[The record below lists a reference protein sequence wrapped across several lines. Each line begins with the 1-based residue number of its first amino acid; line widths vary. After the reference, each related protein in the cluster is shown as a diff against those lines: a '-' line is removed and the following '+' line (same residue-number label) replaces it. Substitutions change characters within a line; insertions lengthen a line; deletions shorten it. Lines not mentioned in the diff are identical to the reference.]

1 MNRFR
6 PWRLVALLLLLSVA
20 CTGSRVAP
28 NNEQAVVTPPP
39 AEPVL
44 YGLHTHDYDTL
55 PTTITKTD
63 GSRAFTG
70 RVQGI
75 TPVNSADLA
84 TKGYVDSTASGASAT
99 MKVKVSGTD
108 TTEDYLNPTILAGT
122 GLTKT
127 ITSGGADEKLTL
139 AVAYGTTSTTACVG
153 NDSRLSDG
161 RAPTGSAGGDLTG
174 TYPNPTLAVDRIP
187 KSIFSAKGH
196 LLLGTGTT
204 PTYDVLTLGADGTC
218 LLADS
223 TQTLGVRWADLETY
237 YPKRLLDHTD
247 SVYAAPVK
255 GTIIVGNSTPEWDT
269 LAVGT
274 NGYVLT
280 ADSAEGKGVK
290 WAASTSTDPELS
302 SIAGLTSAADRVPY
316 YTGSGTA
323 ALATFT
329 SFGRDLVDEA
339 SALSARST
347 LGLGTAAV
355 ENTSSFA
362 ASSHNHSAADIA
374 SGTLAIA
381 RGGTGTG
388 TAPSDGKLLIGKT
401 DGTYT
406 VANITAGSNVT
417 VTNGDGTI
425 TIAASGGGSSH
436 TLLDGSTHT
445 DTAAGTVVRG
455 DIIVGN
461 STPAWSRMAKGTA
474 YQRLAMNSAGTDPT
488 WMTQPAAI
496 CVPWTVTNPAASGSN
511 VLMTYGVGSSTG
523 GAFIPIYSGTI
534 VGFSW
539 RFSTAAHSTGTI
551 TFRIRKNGTADS
563 TLVLTS
569 GTNTQNDYTT
579 GTGTTFA
586 AGDALQVEYDTSGT
600 WNGTTGSATV
610 VLWVRYDA

>member
-1 MNRFR
+1 MIR
-6 PWRLVALLLLLSVA
+6 PYWIRVFAILFLLSVTIA
-20 CTGSRVAP
+20 CQGNRVAP
-28 NNEQAVVTPPP
+28 NNAP
-39 AEPVL
+39 AIDPAAEAPVL

-139 AVAYGTTSTTACVG
+139 SVSYGTTSTTACVG
-153 NDSRLSDG
+153 DDSRLSDG

-204 PTYDVLTLGADGTC
+204 PTYDVLALGADGTC

-255 GTIIVGNSTPEWDT
+255 GTIVVGNATPEWDT

-290 WAASTSTDPELS
+290 WAA
-302 SIAGLTSAADRVPY
+302 
-316 YTGSGTA
+316 
-323 ALATFT
+323 
-329 SFGRDLVDEA
+329 
-339 SALSARST
+339 
-347 LGLGTAAV
+347 
-355 ENTSSFA
+355 
-362 ASSHNHSAADIA
+362 
-374 SGTLAIA
+374 
-381 RGGTGTG
+381 
-388 TAPSDGKLLIGKT
+388 APG
-401 DGTYT
+401 
-406 VANITAGSNVT
+406 GSNE
-417 VTNGDGTI
+417 
-425 TIAASGGGSSH
+425 
-436 TLLDGSTHT
+436 LLDGSAHT
-445 DTAAGTVVRG
+445 DTTAGTVVRG
-455 DIIVGN
+455 DLIVG
-461 STPAWSRMAKGTA
+461 SATPKWARMAKGTA
-474 YQRLAMNSAGTDPT
+474 YQRLAMDSAGNDPT

-496 CVPWTVTNPAASGSN
+496 CVPWQVTNPAASGSN

-523 GAFIPIYSGTI
+523 GAFIPIYGGTV

-539 RFSTAAHSTGTI
+539 RFSTAAHTTGTI
-551 TFRIRKNGTADS
+551 TFRIRKNGAADS

-569 GTNTQNDYTT
+569 GTSTQNDYTT
-579 GTGTTFA
+579 GTGATFA

-600 WNGTTGSATV
+600 WNGTTGSATC

>member
-1 MNRFR
+1 MKRL
-6 PWRLVALLLLLSVA
+6 PWFAFLCLALFGA
-20 CTGSRVAP
+20 CTGPRIGERNNAP
-28 NNEQAVVTPPP
+28 AIEPSPPS
-39 AEPVL
+39 EPTL

-55 PTTITKTD
+55 PVTITKTD

-75 TPVNSADLA
+75 TPVNGADLA
-84 TKGYVDSTASGASAT
+84 TKAYVDSTANGASAT

-127 ITSGGADEKLTL
+127 ITSGGSDEKITL
-139 AVAYGTTSTTACVG
+139 AVAYGTSSSTACVG
-153 NDSRLSDG
+153 DDSRLTDG

-174 TYPNPTLAVDRIP
+174 TYPNPTLAVDRVP
-187 KSIFSAKGH
+187 KSVFSAKGH

-247 SVYAAPVK
+247 SDYAAPVK
-255 GTIIVGNSTPEWDT
+255 GSIIVGDSTPEWSRLT
-269 LAVGT
+269 VGT
-274 NGYVLT
+274 DGYVLT
-280 ADSAEGKGVK
+280 ADSAQAKGVK
-290 WAASTSTDPELS
+290 WAAVSSTDPELS

-329 SFGRDLVDEA
+329 SFGRSLVDDA
-339 SALSARST
+339 SAVDARTT
-347 LGLGTAAV
+347 LGLGSAAV
-355 ENTSSFA
+355 ESTSSFA
-362 ASSHNHSAADIA
+362 SSSHNHSAADIA

-388 TAPSDGKLLIGKT
+388 TAPGDGKLLIGKT
-401 DGTYT
+401 DGTYA
-406 VANITAGSNVT
+406 VANITAGSNIT

-445 DTAAGTVVRG
+445 DTASGTVVRG

-461 STPAWSRMAKGTA
+461 STPAWSRMAKGSA

-496 CVPWTVTNPAASGSN
+496 CVPWQVTNPAASGSN
-511 VLMTYGVGSSTG
+511 VLMTYGAGNSTG
-523 GAFIPIYSGTI
+523 GAFIPIYGGTI

-539 RFSTAAHSTGTI
+539 RFSTAAHTTGTI
-551 TFRIRKNGTADS
+551 TFRIRKNGSADS

-569 GTNTQNDYTT
+569 GTSTQNDYTT
-579 GTGTTFA
+579 GTGATFA

-600 WNGTTGSATV
+600 WNGTTGSATC